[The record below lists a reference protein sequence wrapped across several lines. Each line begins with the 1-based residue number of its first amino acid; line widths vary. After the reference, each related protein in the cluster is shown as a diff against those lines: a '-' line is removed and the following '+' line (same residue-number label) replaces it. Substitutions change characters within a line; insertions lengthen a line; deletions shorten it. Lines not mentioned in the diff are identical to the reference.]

1 MWYTVSTSSLLISFY
16 LTPQVYM
23 PPQHVITFLPS
34 LFLFLPLFFP
44 LSSHPQP
51 VIRDGC
57 TSLFLS
63 VKREFFFT
71 PDHHK
76 VFAVQLLPHS
86 LKHFEAAVTL
96 RCYINELEL
105 MWADFSVHII
115 SRVVCFTACESAVT
129 LLFDAVMHLGCK
141 PYLDSQRAS
150 CVCQYEVKTE
160 LWRHHSHET
169 VSWPFQKLNTN
180 RRMLAIT
187 FLSFLD
193 VLRDRATGFALICV
207 CCLLF

>member
-1 MWYTVSTSSLLISFY
+1 MSLHFCLLASCF
-16 LTPQVYM
+16 
-23 PPQHVITFLPS
+23 
-34 LFLFLPLFFP
+34 FLFSFHSPLTHNQSLQMAAPHGFF
-44 LSSHPQP
+44 LLKGS
-51 VIRDGC
+51 
-57 TSLFLS
+57 
-63 VKREFFFT
+63 FFFT

-76 VFAVQLLPHS
+76 VFAVQFLPHS

-96 RCYINELEL
+96 RCNINELEL

-169 VSWPFQKLNTN
+169 VRLT
-180 RRMLAIT
+180 
-187 FLSFLD
+187 LSE
-193 VLRDRATGFALICV
+193 TQH
-207 CCLLF
+207 